1 MQRPLVV
8 HHPQRRTLL
17 FHMTLKDKI
26 ALVTG
31 GSSGIGRASA
41 LSFAQQGA
49 KVVVADIDEQGGLE
63 TVSLIKTAGGEA
75 TFIRTD
81 VSNSTD
87 VEAMVQHTVDSYG
100 RLDCGFNN
108 AGAVAAHLEAI
119 SPTHEYPEEN
129 FDQVIAVNLKGIWLC
144 MKYEIRQMLK
154 QGGGVIVNT
163 ASALGL
169 VGIENLSGYVASKH
183 GVVGITKTAALE
195 YADKGIRINAICPG
209 YIQTPMTQDRLKDPE
224 VQKRIQ
230 AIHPIGRVGTP
241 KEVAETVVYLCSD
254 AASFVTGHAMTID
267 GGWTAH

>member
-1 MQRPLVV
+1 
-8 HHPQRRTLL
+8 
-17 FHMTLKDKI
+17 MTLKNKV
-26 ALVTG
+26 ALITG

-41 LSFAQQGA
+41 LSFVQQGA
-49 KVVVADIDEQGGLE
+49 KVVVADINEEGGSE
-63 TVSLIKTAGGEA
+63 TVNLIKAAGGEA

-81 VSNSTD
+81 VSHAAD
-87 VEAMVQHTVDSYG
+87 VEAMVQYTVGTYG

-195 YADKGIRINAICPG
+195 YATRGIRINAVCPG
-209 YIQTPMTQDRLKDPE
+209 YVQTPMTQNRLKDPE
-224 VQKRIQ
+224 VQKRIE
-230 AIHPIGRVGTP
+230 AIHPMGRVGTP
-241 KEVAETVVYLCSD
+241 EEVAETVVYLCSD
-254 AASFVTGHAMTID
+254 AASFVTGHAMAID